1 MNTGLL
7 HLHSLLRWVIV
18 ITLLI
23 SIVKTFSGNKPLGIS
38 KILLISSHTTLL
50 IGLYQYFFGNMG
62 VKLFQQTGVMKD
74 AVLRFWAVEHMAGM
88 ILAVALITIGH
99 ISLKKTDNTK
109 KTAILYLIAFIV
121 IIASIPWPFRADG
134 IARGWFPGIH

>member
-38 KILLISSHTTLL
+38 KVLLISSHTTLL

-88 ILAVALITIGH
+88 ILAIALITIGH

-109 KTAILYLIAFIV
+109 KTAILYLIAFII
-121 IIASIPWPFRADG
+121 IIASIPWPFRVDG

>member
-18 ITLLI
+18 ITLFI
-23 SIVKTFSGNKPLGIS
+23 SIVKTFSGNKPIGIS
-38 KILLISSHTTLL
+38 KVLLISSHTTLL

-88 ILAVALITIGH
+88 ILAIALITIGH

-109 KTAILYLIAFIV
+109 KTAILYLIAFII
-121 IIASIPWPFRADG
+121 IIASIPWPFRVDG
-134 IARGWFPGIH
+134 IARGWFPGMH

>member
-38 KILLISSHTTLL
+38 KVLLISSHTTLL

-88 ILAVALITIGH
+88 ILAIALITIGH

-109 KTAILYLIAFIV
+109 KTAILYLIAFII
-121 IIASIPWPFRADG
+121 IIASIPWPFRVDG
-134 IARGWFPGIH
+134 IARGWFPGMH